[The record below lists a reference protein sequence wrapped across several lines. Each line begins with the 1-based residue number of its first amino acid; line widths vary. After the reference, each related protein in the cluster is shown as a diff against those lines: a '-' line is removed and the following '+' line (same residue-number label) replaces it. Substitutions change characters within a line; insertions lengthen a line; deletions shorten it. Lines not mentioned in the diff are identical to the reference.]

1 MAPDRSAQML
11 NRVWLC
17 SAFLLPLVCLSS
29 VLADDAVLDIGSRRE
44 LFVDPFLIDSLD
56 GVERRLHHPQPGE
69 SVLAFDQPWEGRY
82 SGYVT
87 VFRDGDRLRMYYRGL
102 PLAGADGSSNEVT
115 CYAESVDGVNWTK
128 PELGLYE
135 VSGTMANNVVLAD
148 LAPYSHNFAPFLD
161 VRPGVPDDERYKA
174 LAGTSKTG
182 LVAFASGDG
191 LQWRKL
197 ADDAVITEGA
207 FDSQNVAFWS
217 ESEGRYLSYFRVF
230 HNGVRSITRT
240 TSPDFRVWSRPELM
254 GYGGAP
260 PEHLYTNQ
268 TQPYVRAPHIY
279 LAVAARFMPG
289 RRVVSVVEAESL
301 GGEAAYSGDCSDVV
315 LLSSR
320 GGAVYDRSFMEAF
333 IRPGLGLE
341 NWTSRTNYPACGV
354 VEAGDGAL
362 SVYVQRR
369 YGQLSHHLQ
378 RFVLR
383 ADGFVSMH
391 GSYEGGSFVTKP
403 IRFSGASLHLN
414 GSTSAAGGIRVEVQD
429 ADGSALDGFG
439 ANACDEWIGDW
450 IDRKVSWAGRS
461 DVSALAG
468 KTVRLRF
475 VLRDADLFAIK
486 FE

>member
-1 MAPDRSAQML
+1 MV
-11 NRVWLC
+11 NRTWYC
-17 SAFLLPLVCLSS
+17 AAFFLTLVFLPS

-56 GVERRLHHPQPGE
+56 GVDRRLHHPQPGE
-69 SVLAFDQPWEGRY
+69 SVLTFDKPWEGRY

-115 CYAESVDGVNWTK
+115 CYAESVDGVTWTK
-128 PELGLYE
+128 PDLGLYE
-135 VSGTMANNVVLAD
+135 VSGTSANNVVLAD
-148 LAPYSHNFAPFLD
+148 MAPFSHNFAPFLD
-161 VRPGVPDDERYKA
+161 LRPGVRDDERYKA

-182 LVAFASGDG
+182 LVAFASADG

-197 ADDAVITEGA
+197 TNDAVITEGA

-217 ESEGRYLSYFRVF
+217 ESESQYLCYFRVF

-240 TSPDFRVWSRPELM
+240 TSQDFRTWSTPELM
-254 GYGGAP
+254 GYGDTT

-268 TQPYVRAPHIY
+268 TQPYYRAPHIY
-279 LAVAARFMPG
+279 IATAARFMPG
-289 RRVVSVVEAESL
+289 RRVVSVTEAESL

-320 GGAVYDRSFMEAF
+320 GGARYDRSFMGAF

-341 NWTSRTNYPACGV
+341 HWTSRTNYPACGV
-354 VEAGDGAL
+354 VETGDGAL
-362 SVYVQRR
+362 SIYVQRR
-369 YGQLSHHLQ
+369 YGQLNHHLQ

-383 ADGFVSMH
+383 PDGFVSMH
-391 GSYEGGSFVTKP
+391 GSYQGGSFVTKP
-403 IRFSGASLHLN
+403 VRFSGASLQLN
-414 GSTSAAGGIRVEVQD
+414 GSTSAAGGIRVELQD
-429 ADGSALDGFG
+429 ADGNALDGFE
-439 ANACDEWIGDW
+439 ANTCDEWIGDW
-450 IDRKVSWAGRS
+450 IDRRVTWANRS

-468 KTVRLRF
+468 QSVRLRF